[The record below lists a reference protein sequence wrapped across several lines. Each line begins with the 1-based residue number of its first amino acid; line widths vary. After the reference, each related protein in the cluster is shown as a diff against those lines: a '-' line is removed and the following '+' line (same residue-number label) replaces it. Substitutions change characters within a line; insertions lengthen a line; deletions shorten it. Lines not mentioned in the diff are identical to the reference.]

1 MLGHNFGP
9 GSSHNLHD
17 NLNQFD
23 QASSAPTL
31 QQQPFTGNGQLTQ
44 GYPGDMHALQ
54 FVEPT
59 PQIDHQNGD
68 EGQSSIP
75 VWDFL

>member
-1 MLGHNFGP
+1 MH
-9 GSSHNLHD
+9 
-17 NLNQFD
+17 
-23 QASSAPTL
+23 L
-31 QQQPFTGNGQLTQ
+31 QE
-44 GYPGDMHALQ
+44 YPADMHALQ
-54 FVEPT
+54 FVETT